1 MKKILQFCALL
12 GAATLSACGGGGGG
26 GGGGGVSVANPPNP
40 VRCSIPNSERVPG
53 VSSGCICNSGY
64 RASFDRRSCIR
75 DSSAFQFSSDSEYGR
90 NYGLSRIGAAA
101 AYSGGYFG
109 QNVTVGVI
117 DSGVR
122 VTHQDFYRNIAPGG
136 DFVFPGRA
144 MSDPDGHGTRVAGVI
159 AARRDGRG
167 MHGVAPLARIM
178 PLKIGD
184 DDGNFTGDGQVAARW
199 ARDRGVKIINNSF
212 GEDNTLIG
220 DYNRTTYK
228 VELPFLPG
236 LSNFRSWQS
245 SARRGT
251 DIVRNR
257 DMVMVWA
264 AGNEGWNSVNGRIAL
279 VQCTPGLERR
289 PENCKG
295 RTLHVSRSAFINGF
309 NSTNYRDDDGNFRAG
324 KGRIS
329 SVPYISIRDLPNLR
343 ASSPLWAVSNIE
355 RHITDLQRDRIT
367 SSRFAEILAADP
379 YISQSLFRWLA
390 VVATDSSNNIASYSN
405 GCGLA
410 LAWCLSAPGSS
421 IYSTDADHNSD
432 YATSSGTSFAAP
444 HVSGALA
451 VLKSR
456 MPMMPM
462 SVIVAIMLTTATDL
476 APGGARIDGTYGWGL
491 LNLDE
496 AIKLQGQVRVGVS
509 ASSLPPLQSAQ
520 LELPPAFAHIK
531 KRLGKIQTAVGGI
544 GDAYFNIAL
553 GDIATIQDTEKTMD
567 ADAAADML
575 ARPEDSHAAAGILFA
590 ALARKSGKV
599 QYAGADVGGWRL
611 RHDFCDDCKL
621 SKWREWDEWEGGG
634 WRASPFFAK
643 DKSGFVL
650 QKRGGGW
657 RPFAAAGGKADG
669 QGGAPW
675 RQFGLRWRG
684 GFGGLSV
691 TAEGSRIDENKTFW
705 GANFGA
711 LGAGRARTMQGK
723 IALGGEMGGGWR
735 GLASYQIAHGRADI
749 ASGGLLN
756 RVSGLRAEG
765 WSAGLERR
773 NIFGGGRLRMMLQ
786 QKTAIRRGRAVFG
799 GAVAE
804 GDFGRAF
811 YGGKKQTLRRQ
822 SASVDLSAPSR
833 PSLLVGYATSP
844 QENFRWSLA
853 AEHASAAD
861 KTALSARMEMDF

>member
-1 MKKILQFCALL
+1 M
-12 GAATLSACGGGGGG
+12 TLSACGGGGGG
-26 GGGGGVSVANPPNP
+26 GGGVSVAP
-40 VRCSIPNSERVPG
+40 VQCGMPNSERVPEIR
-53 VSSGCICNSGY
+53 SDCICNSGY
-64 RASFDRRSCIR
+64 VASADGGSCIR
-75 DSSAFQFSSDSEYGR
+75 DPSAFRFGEDAEYR
-90 NYGLSRIGAAA
+90 NNYGLNAIKAAA
-101 AYSGGYFG
+101 AYRGGYFG
-109 QNVTVGVI
+109 QNVTVGVV

-122 VTHQDFYRNIAPGG
+122 VTHREFFGNIAPGR
-136 DFVFPGRA
+136 DLVFPNNP
-144 MSDPDGHGTRVAGVI
+144 MSDPHGHGTRVAGVI
-159 AARRDGRG
+159 AARRNGRE

-184 DDGNFTGDGQVAARW
+184 DKGSLTGNWREAARW
-199 ARDRGVKIINNSF
+199 AYDNHRVQIINNSF
-212 GEDNTLIG
+212 GEDSTLIG
-220 DYNRTTYK
+220 DYNGTIYK
-228 VELPFLPG
+228 VEVPFLPG
-236 LSNFRSWQS
+236 LSNFNSWQGQ
-245 SARRGT
+245 ARAAV
-251 DIVRNR
+251 DIVRSR

-264 AGNEGWNSVNGRIAL
+264 AGNEGWNSVNGQIDL
-279 VQCTPGLERR
+279 VQCTSGAERR
-289 PENCKG
+289 PKNCKG
-295 RTLHVSRSAFINGF
+295 RTLRVSQSQFVSGF
-309 NSTNYRDDDGNFRAG
+309 NSTNYMDDSGNPRTG

-329 SVPYISIRDLPNLR
+329 SVPYISLPDLPNLR
-343 ASSPLWAVSNIE
+343 ASSPLWAVGNIE
-355 RHITDLQRDRIT
+355 QHFADLQRGRIT
-367 SSRFAEILAADP
+367 SRRFAEIITADP
-379 YISQSLFRWLA
+379 YVSQSLFRWLA
-390 VVATDSSNNIASYSN
+390 VVATDRSGSIASYSN
-405 GCGLA
+405 GCGLSA
-410 LAWCLSAPGSS
+410 AWCLSAPGSG
-421 IYSTDADHNSD
+421 IYTADSDSDSD

-456 MPMMPM
+456 MPVMPM
-462 SVIVAIMLTTATDL
+462 SVIVAIVLTTATDL
-476 APGGARIDGTYGWGL
+476 APGGERIDGTYGWGL

-496 AIKLQGQVRVGVS
+496 AIKLQERVRVGTS

-531 KRLGKIQTAVGGI
+531 KRLGGIQTAVGGI

-599 QYAGADVGGWRL
+599 RYAGADVGGWRL

-634 WRASPFFAK
+634 GRASPFFAK

-669 QGGAPW
+669 QGNAPW

-691 TAEGSRIDENKTFW
+691 AAEGSRIDESKTFW

-735 GLASYQIAHGRADI
+735 GLASYQIARGRADI

-756 RVSGLRAEG
+756 RMSGLRAEG

-786 QKTAIRRGRAVFG
+786 QKTTIRRGRAVFG

-853 AEHASAAD
+853 AEHSPAVD

>member
-1 MKKILQFCALL
+1 MGDGIILNLAPPPVSITANAIPAPSSSNGQNYR
-12 GAATLSACGGGGGG
+12 SA
-26 GGGGGVSVANPPNP
+26 
-40 VRCSIPNSERVPG
+40 
-53 VSSGCICNSGY
+53 
-64 RASFDRRSCIR
+64 
-75 DSSAFQFSSDSEYGR
+75 EYLN
-90 NYGLSRIGAAA
+90 NYGLGAIRADF
-101 AYSGGYFG
+101 AYQRGYFG
-109 QNVTVGVI
+109 QGVVVGVT
-117 DSGVR
+117 DSGLRTSHSEFSGRTVAGR
-122 VTHQDFYRNIAPGG
+122 
-136 DFVFPGRA
+136 DFVFPSKTA
-144 MSDPDGHGTRVAGVI
+144 INDPHGHGTRVAGVI
-159 AARRDGRG
+159 AARKDDSG
-167 MHGVAPLARIM
+167 MHGVAPQAKIM

-184 DDGNFTGDGQVAARW
+184 DKGSLTGNWIEAAQW
-199 ARDRGVKIINNSF
+199 AYDTHTVQIINNSF
-212 GEDNTLIG
+212 GEDSTLIG
-220 DYNRTTYK
+220 DYNGATYK
-228 VELPFLPG
+228 VEVPFLPG
-236 LSNFRSWQS
+236 LSNRSSSSWQGQ
-245 SARRGT
+245 AQT
-251 DIVRNR
+251 AVNIVRNR

-264 AGNEGWNSVNGRIAL
+264 AGNEGWNSVNGRVDL
-279 VQCTPGLERR
+279 VQCAPGLERR

-295 RTLHVSRSAFINGF
+295 RTLHVSRSQFVSEF
-309 NSTNYRDDDGNFRAG
+309 NSMAHQDDNNNRRAG
-324 KGRIS
+324 KGAIS
-329 SVPYISIRDLPNLR
+329 GIRGVNIGDLSNLR
-343 ASSPLWAVSNIE
+343 ASSPVWAAGNIE
-355 RHITDLQRDRIT
+355 RHFNDLQNRKI
-367 SSRFAEILAADP
+367 SPSRFAQILAADSHV
-379 YISQSLFRWLA
+379 SQSLFRWLA
-390 VVATDSSNNIASYSN
+390 VVAADRNNLIASYSN

-410 LAWCLSAPGSS
+410 LGWCLTAPGSR
-421 IYSTDADHNSD
+421 IYTTDSDSDSD

-456 MPMMPM
+456 LPTVPM
-462 SVIVAIMLTTATDL
+462 SVLVAILLTTATDL
-476 APGGARIDGTYGWGL
+476 GPQGLDQTYGWGM
-491 LNLDE
+491 LNLD
-496 AIKLQGQVRVGVS
+496 AATALQGRLQVGTS
-509 ASSLPPLQSAQ
+509 ASSLPPLQSAR

-575 ARPEDSHAAAGILFA
+575 ARPEDSHTAAGILFA

-599 QYAGADVGGWRL
+599 RYAGADVGGWRL

-691 TAEGSRIDENKTFW
+691 AAEGSRIDESKTFW

-735 GLASYQIAHGRADI
+735 GLASYQIARGRADI

-756 RVSGLRAEG
+756 RMSGLRAEG

-844 QENFRWSLA
+844 QDNFRWSLA
-853 AEHASAAD
+853 AEHSPAVD
-861 KTALSARMEMDF
+861 KTALSTRMEMDF

>member
-1 MKKILQFCALL
+1 M
-12 GAATLSACGGGGGG
+12 T
-26 GGGGGVSVANPPNP
+26 
-40 VRCSIPNSERVPG
+40 
-53 VSSGCICNSGY
+53 
-64 RASFDRRSCIR
+64 
-75 DSSAFQFSSDSEYGR
+75 
-90 NYGLSRIGAAA
+90 
-101 AYSGGYFG
+101 
-109 QNVTVGVI
+109 
-117 DSGVR
+117 DSGLRTSHSEFSDRLVSGR
-122 VTHQDFYRNIAPGG
+122 
-136 DFVFPGRA
+136 DFVFPNRT
-144 MSDPDGHGTRVAGVI
+144 MSDPHGHGTRVAGVI
-159 AARRDGRG
+159 AARQDSRE
-167 MHGVAPLARIM
+167 MHGIAPHAKIM

-184 DDGNFTGDGQVAARW
+184 DKGRLTGDWRVAARW
-199 ARDRGVKIINNSF
+199 AYDTHTVQIINNSF
-212 GEDNTLIG
+212 GEDSTLIG
-220 DYNRTTYK
+220 DYNGATYK
-228 VELPFLPG
+228 MEMPFLPG
-236 LSNFRSWQS
+236 LANLRLWQN
-245 SARRGT
+245 SARSAV
-251 DIVRNR
+251 DIVRSR

-264 AGNEGWNSVNGRIAL
+264 AGNEGWNSVNGQVAL
-279 VQCTPGLERR
+279 VQCASGVLRQPK
-289 PENCKG
+289 NCNG
-295 RTLHVSRSAFINGF
+295 STIRISIREFIDQF
-309 NSTNYRDDDGNFRAG
+309 TSTDYRDDNNNPRTG
-324 KGRIS
+324 KGNIS
-329 SVPYISIRDLPNLR
+329 SVPYINIRDLSNLR
-343 ASSPLWAVSNIE
+343 ASSPLWAVNDIE
-355 RHITDLQRDRIT
+355 RHIGAWAGGTIST
-367 SSRFAEILAADP
+367 SQFVQIVATDP
-379 YISQSLFRWLA
+379 YVSGSLFRWLA
-390 VVATDSSNNIASYSN
+390 VVATDRNNRIASYSN

-410 LAWCLSAPGSS
+410 LAWCLSAPGSG
-421 IYSTDADHNSD
+421 IYTTDSDFDSD

-456 MPMMPM
+456 LPTVPM
-462 SVIVAIMLTTATDL
+462 SVLVAILLTTATDL
-476 APGGARIDGTYGWGL
+476 APGGPRIDQTYGWGL
-491 LNLDE
+491 LNLEE
-496 AIKLQGQVRVGVS
+496 AVKLQGRLQVGS
-509 ASSLPPLQSAQ
+509 PASSLPPLLSAE
-520 LELPPAFAHIK
+520 LELPPVFAHIK

-691 TAEGSRIDENKTFW
+691 AAEGSRIDENKTFW

-735 GLASYQIAHGRADI
+735 GLASYQIARGRADI

-756 RVSGLRAEG
+756 RMSGLRAEG

-844 QENFRWSLA
+844 QDNFRWSLA
-853 AEHASAAD
+853 AEHAPAAD